1 MEKRSFGTWLF
12 GVLFMLM
19 FKGWWKVVRRYA
31 TITIKPVASLSVQLR
46 LKSLTSAFRM
56 DIPSITSKMLFLKA
70 LWRGGQPLRSIYLD
84 FFKAGFHPSSNNFW
98 QLFAIANGISDAS
111 KRLES
116 RRGPLLLWG
125 NFLTIF
131 GRFWSVRLY
140 CKFLYSFNTFIQ
152 QLRAN

>member
-31 TITIKPVASLSVQLR
+31 TITIKPVASLSLQLR

-70 LWRGGQPLRSIYLD
+70 LWRGGQPLRSIDLD